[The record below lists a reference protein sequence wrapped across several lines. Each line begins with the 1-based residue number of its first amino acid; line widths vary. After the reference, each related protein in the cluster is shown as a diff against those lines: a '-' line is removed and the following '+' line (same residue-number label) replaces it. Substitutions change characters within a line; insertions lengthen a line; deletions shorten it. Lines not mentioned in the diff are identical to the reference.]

1 MVPAVIALKVP
12 TSPAWTQAALDNF
25 DRFLVDHAACERKAS
40 ATGMSFV
47 VRYPDRAELLEP
59 MVAFAREELEHFHQ
73 VLQII
78 QARGLALTP
87 DEKDPYVD
95 QLQRWVRGGRD
106 ERLLDRLVLGG
117 VVEARGCERFGMI
130 RDALPEGDLQSFYAE
145 LTRCEAR
152 HAGLF
157 LRLARHYFSEA
168 EIDARVGSLLT
179 LEGDI
184 VPGLELRGTLH

>member
-1 MVPAVIALKVP
+1 MISLKVP
-12 TSPAWTQAALDNF
+12 TTSAWTQAALENF

-47 VRYPDRAELLEP
+47 VRYPDRTELLEP

-78 QARGLALTP
+78 QARGLALAP
-87 DEKDPYVD
+87 DEKDPYVE

-130 RDALPEGDLQSFYAE
+130 RDALPEGELKTFYTE

-157 LRLARHYFSEA
+157 LRLGRHYFSER

-179 LEGDI
+179 LEGAI
-184 VPGLELRGTLH
+184 VQGLELRGTLH

>member
-1 MVPAVIALKVP
+1 MISLNVA

-47 VRYPDRAELLEP
+47 VRYPDRAALLEP
-59 MVAFAREELEHFHQ
+59 MVAFAREELEHYHQ
-73 VLQII
+73 VLKII

-95 QLQRWVRGGRD
+95 RLQRWVRDGRD
-106 ERLLDRLVLGG
+106 QRLLDRLVLGA

-130 RDALPEGDLQSFYAE
+130 RDALPEGDLKNFYAE

-157 LRLARHYFSEA
+157 LRLARPYFSE
-168 EIDARVGSLLT
+168 EQIDARLQSLLT
-179 LEGDI
+179 LEGAL
-184 VPGLELRGTLH
+184 VPSLELRGTLH